1 MGIQDLSR
9 SNAQVSELA
18 SVLQDLAALV
28 QLTGTA
34 TEGQHTGVIARS
46 VLERLLTFF
55 SAQRGAILLATPGHL
70 EPGKNYVLLSSQNEN
85 DVRVLALHGISEED
99 SYVVLNAL
107 PSPSGDKQ
115 VGPEL
120 LCSITYRLPVGHLLV
135 ENKHL
140 QMHEAEILAG
150 LSSSEESR
158 PLEALLVMSWD
169 DAKEGECSKS
179 VERAQH
185 MLPHV
190 ANAAGA
196 VIVSLLLAERVHELE
211 HTAMREAINGME
223 LLKAELL
230 GTVSHELRS
239 PLASIKGYAAT
250 LMRHERRLSR
260 DERHQFLL
268 AINEASDRLEIIIER
283 LLEMSQLDT
292 RAISLANSPVDV
304 ARLAQEAVIAAEQRV
319 ATQHPDR
326 FLFKLRVGKFDGMP
340 ASAVPLIQADPR
352 RLREVMD
359 NLLENAIKYS
369 PNGGKVTVLIRPAMS
384 DNMPGSP
391 SITSKEDA
399 HQPENEPP
407 RMLEMCVIDAGI
419 GIPAEHLERI
429 FDRFHR
435 VDMRLTR
442 EVNGLGLGLAI
453 SKRIVEMH
461 GGMIW
466 AESPDQ
472 GGSIFHVLLPLQ
484 VASA

>member
-9 SNAQVSELA
+9 SNAQASELA
-18 SVLQDLAALV
+18 SVLEDLAALV

-34 TEGQHTGVIARS
+34 TDGQHTGVIARS

-55 SAQRGAILLATPGHL
+55 GAQRGAILLAAPGHL
-70 EPGKNYVLLSSQNEN
+70 EPPEKNYVLLSSRHEN

-107 PSPSGDKQ
+107 PSPSEDRP

-140 QMHEAEILAG
+140 QMHEAEILDG

-169 DAKEGECSKS
+169 DAKEGECGKS

-185 MLPHV
+185 LLPHV

-196 VIVSLLLAERVHELE
+196 VIVNSLLAERVHELE
-211 HTAMREAINGME
+211 HTAMREALNGME

-250 LMRHERRLSR
+250 LMRHERRLAR

-268 AINEASDRLEIIIER
+268 AINEASDQMEIIIER

-292 RAISLANSPVDV
+292 RAISLAISPVDV

-319 ATQHPDR
+319 AGQHPDR
-326 FLFKLRVGKFDGMP
+326 FLFRLRVEKFDGMP
-340 ASAVPLIQADPR
+340 ASAVPLMEADPR

-369 PNGGKVTVLIRPAMS
+369 PNGGKITVFIRPVMS
-384 DNMPGSP
+384 GNP
-391 SITSKEDA
+391 SITSKEDL
-399 HQPENEPP
+399 HQLENEPP
-407 RMLEMCVIDAGI
+407 HMLEMCVIDTGI

-472 GGSIFHVLLPLQ
+472 GGSIFHVLLPL
-484 VASA
+484 

>member
-1 MGIQDLSR
+1 MGIQDISR
-9 SNAQVSELA
+9 SNAQSSELLA
-18 SVLQDLAALV
+18 LLQDLAGLV
-28 QLTGTA
+28 QQTGTIVD
-34 TEGQHTGVIARS
+34 GQHTGIIAS
-46 VLERLLTFF
+46 TMLERLLAFF
-55 SAQRGAILLATPGHL
+55 GAHHGAILLGMPGHL
-70 EPGKNYVLLSSQNEN
+70 EPGKNYPLSSLNDS
-85 DVRVLALHGISEED
+85 DVRVLALHGMYEED

-107 PSPSGDKQ
+107 PWSSGDGR

-120 LCSITYRLPVGHLLV
+120 SCSITYWLPIGHLML
-135 ENKHL
+135 ENRHL
-140 QMHEAEILAG
+140 QTREAEILPG

-158 PLEALLVMSWD
+158 HLEALLLMSWD
-169 DAKEGECSKS
+169 DSKDGECGTS
-179 VERAQH
+179 VERANH
-185 MLPHV
+185 MLPNV

-196 VIVSLLLAERVHELE
+196 VIVNLLLAERVHELE
-211 HTAMREAINGME
+211 YAAMREALDGME

-283 LLEMSQLDT
+283 LVEMSQLDT
-292 RAISLANSPVDV
+292 RTISLAFSPVDV
-304 ARLAQEAVIAAEQRV
+304 ARLAQEAVIAAEQRI

-326 FLFKLRVGKFDGMP
+326 FLFKLRVEKFDDMP
-340 ASAVPLIQADPR
+340 ASDVPLIQADPR
-352 RLREVMD
+352 RLREVAD

-369 PNGGKVTVLIRPAMS
+369 PNGGKVTVLIRPAAPE
-384 DNMPGSP
+384 NMPDCP
-391 SITSKEDA
+391 NITNKGDA
-399 HQPENEPP
+399 RQLKDVLPG
-407 RMLEMCVIDAGI
+407 MLEMCVIDAGI
-419 GIPAEHLERI
+419 GIPSEHLERI

-435 VDMRLTR
+435 VDMRFTR

-453 SKRIVEMH
+453 SKHIVEMH

-484 VASA
+484 AVSA

>member
-9 SNAQVSELA
+9 SNAQTAELA
-18 SVLQDLAALV
+18 SVLEDLAALV

-34 TEGQHTGVIARS
+34 TDGQHTGVIARS
-46 VLERLLTFF
+46 MLERLLTFF
-55 SAQRGAILLATPGHL
+55 GAQRGAILLAAPGHL
-70 EPGKNYVLLSSQNEN
+70 EPPEKNYVLLSSQHEN

-99 SYVVLNAL
+99 SFVVLNAL
-107 PSPSGDKQ
+107 PSPSEDRP

-135 ENKHL
+135 DNKHL
-140 QMHEAEILAG
+140 QMHEAEILSG

-169 DAKEGECSKS
+169 DAKEGECGKS
-179 VERAQH
+179 LERAQH
-185 MLPHV
+185 LLPHV
-190 ANAAGA
+190 ANAVGA
-196 VIVSLLLAERVHELE
+196 VIVNLLLAERVHELE
-211 HTAMREAINGME
+211 HTAMREALNGME

-250 LMRHERRLSR
+250 LMRHERRLAR

-268 AINEASDRLEIIIER
+268 AINEASDQMEIIIER

-292 RAISLANSPVDV
+292 RAISLAISPVDV

-319 ATQHPDR
+319 ASQHPDR
-326 FLFKLRVGKFDGMP
+326 FLFRLRVEKFDGMP
-340 ASAVPLIQADPR
+340 ASAVPLMEADPR

-369 PNGGKVTVLIRPAMS
+369 PNGGKITVFIRPVMS
-384 DNMPGSP
+384 GDMPGNP
-391 SITSKEDA
+391 SITSKEDP
-399 HQPENEPP
+399 HQLENEPP
-407 RMLEMCVIDAGI
+407 RMLEMCVIDTGI

-472 GGSIFHVLLPLQ
+472 GGSIFHVLLPL
-484 VASA
+484 

>member
-1 MGIQDLSR
+1 MGIQDISR
-9 SNAQVSELA
+9 SNAQSSELSA
-18 SVLQDLAALV
+18 VLQDLAGLV
-28 QLTGTA
+28 QRTGTA
-34 TEGQHTGVIARS
+34 TDGQHTDIIAS
-46 VLERLLTFF
+46 TMLERLLAFF
-55 SAQRGAILLATPGHL
+55 GAQHGAILLSMPGHL
-70 EPGKNYVLLSSQNEN
+70 EPGKNYSLSSLSES
-85 DVRVLALHGISEED
+85 DVRVLAMHGISEED
-99 SYVVLNAL
+99 SYVVQNVL
-107 PSPSGDKQ
+107 PSSGRGGGL
-115 VGPEL
+115 GPEM
-120 LCSITYRLPVGHLLV
+120 LCSITYRLPVGHLML
-135 ENKHL
+135 ENRHL
-140 QMHEAEILAG
+140 QTQEAEILPE

-158 PLEALLVMSWD
+158 PLEALLLMNWD
-169 DAKEGECSKS
+169 DSKDGECGTS
-179 VERAQH
+179 VKRAQY

-196 VIVSLLLAERVHELE
+196 VIVNLLLAERVHELE
-211 HTAMREAINGME
+211 HTAMREALDGME

-250 LMRHERRLSR
+250 LMRHERHLSR
-260 DERHQFLL
+260 HERHQFLL

-292 RAISLANSPVDV
+292 RAISLAFSPVDV
-304 ARLAQEAVIAAEQRV
+304 ARLAQEAVIASEQRV

-326 FLFKLRVGKFDGMP
+326 FLFKLRVEKFDGMP

-352 RLREVMD
+352 RLREVVD

-369 PNGGKVTVLIRPAMS
+369 PNGGTVTVLIRPAAP
-384 DNMPGSP
+384 DNMPDSM
-391 SITSKEDA
+391 SITGDEDA
-399 HQPENEPP
+399 RQLENVLP
-407 RMLEMCVIDAGI
+407 RMLEICVIDTGI

-466 AESPDQ
+466 AESASQ
-472 GGSIFHVLLPLQ
+472 GGSVFHVLLPLQ
-484 VASA
+484 VVSP

>member
-1 MGIQDLSR
+1 MGTQDISR
-9 SNAQVSELA
+9 SDTQPSELSA
-18 SVLQDLAALV
+18 VLQDLAALV
-28 QLTGTA
+28 QRTGAA
-34 TEGQHTGVIARS
+34 TDGRHTGIIAS
-46 VLERLLTFF
+46 TMLERLLAFF
-55 SAQRGAILLATPGHL
+55 GAQRGAILLDMPGHL
-70 EPGKNYVLLSSQNEN
+70 EPGKNYPISSLNES
-85 DVRVLALHGISEED
+85 DVRVLALHGNYEED
-99 SYVVLNAL
+99 SYVVLNAIPL
-107 PSPSGDKQ
+107 SSGEGRA
-115 VGPEL
+115 GPEL
-120 LCSITYRLPVGHLLV
+120 LCSITYRLPVSHLMF
-135 ENKHL
+135 ENRHL
-140 QMHEAEILAG
+140 QSQEAEVLPE

-158 PLEALLVMSWD
+158 PLEALLLMSWD
-169 DAKEGECSKS
+169 DSKDGECSTS

-185 MLPHV
+185 LLPQV

-196 VIVSLLLAERVHELE
+196 VIVNLLLAERVQELE
-211 HTAMREAINGME
+211 YTAMRGAFDSME

-268 AINEASDRLEIIIER
+268 AIDEASDRLEIIIGR

-292 RAISLANSPVDV
+292 GAISLVYSPVDV

-319 ATQHPDR
+319 ASQHPDR
-326 FLFKLRVGKFDGMP
+326 FLFKLRVEKFDGVP
-340 ASAVPLIQADPR
+340 ASTVPLIQADPR
-352 RLREVMD
+352 RLREVVD

-369 PNGGKVTVLIRPAMS
+369 PNGGTVTVLIRPAAP
-384 DNMPGSP
+384 DKMPGSM
-391 SITSKEDA
+391 SVTSREDA
-399 HQPENEPP
+399 RQAKNVVP
-407 RMLEMCVIDAGI
+407 RLLEMCVIDAGI
-419 GIPAEHLERI
+419 GIPTEHLERI

-472 GGSIFHVLLPLQ
+472 GGSILHVLLPLQ
-484 VASA
+484 VEGA